1 MLNALD
7 SLHAIAQVLIGFR
20 ILDDDLSLSVDR
32 QDQRITGFLEAFE
45 EFRSISL
52 KGTERPNVVG
62 NVQQGLTNSASNSMI
77 PRRTVSV
84 NRQAATTHGLLRRN
98 VRTRAVRTS

>member
-20 ILDDDLSLSVDR
+20 NPDDDLSLSVDR

-45 EFRSISL
+45 EFRTISL
-52 KGTERPNVVG
+52 KALSDRMS
-62 NVQQGLTNSASNSMI
+62 LAMSSMASPTLHRI
-77 PRRTVSV
+77 
-84 NRQAATTHGLLRRN
+84 
-98 VRTRAVRTS
+98 